1 MYVPHLAGYI
11 ANDRLEKTRDF
22 MEFNLKT
29 AYTFQ
34 LTKSF
39 QLELNAGVQ
48 NLLNEYQQDF
58 DFGVE
63 RDANY
68 IYGPSRPRTYFIGLK
83 LGNKLLQ

>member
-1 MYVPHLAGYI
+1 
-11 ANDRLEKTRDF
+11 

-34 LTKSF
+34 LTKNF